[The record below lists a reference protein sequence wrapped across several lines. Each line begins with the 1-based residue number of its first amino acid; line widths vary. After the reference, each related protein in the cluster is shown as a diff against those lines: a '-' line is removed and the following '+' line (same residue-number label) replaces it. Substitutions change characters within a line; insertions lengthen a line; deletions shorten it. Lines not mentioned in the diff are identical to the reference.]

1 MDKNT
6 EERIL
11 ETLDIF
17 LSDENVRVSVVVN
30 SNAEEDRT
38 IMINSSSFH
47 SKDTDKFDNELLP
60 TIYDHIKEKREIDI
74 LTDEE
79 DIRNGRFMASSS
91 NGDSFVVLDLPTE
104 SLENIARHA
113 EGYNSKQE
121 ENNKEEQMQ
130 TSKPKVKVKSQN
142 NALGFANGFSIGMSI
157 GTAIVLILVLLMFVG
172 LIRV

>member
-17 LSDENVRVSVVVN
+17 LSDENVKVSVVVN
-30 SNAEEDRT
+30 SNIEEDRT
-38 IMINSSSFH
+38 IMINSSSYH

-79 DIRNGRFMASSS
+79 DIHNGRFMASSS

-113 EGYNSKQE
+113 EAYNSKQE
-121 ENNKEEQMQ
+121 ENSKEEQMQ
-130 TSKPKVKVKSQN
+130 MSKPKVKSQN

-157 GTAIVLILVLLMFVG
+157 GTAIVLILVLFMFVG